1 MVGSKNIFGRTVAAL
16 MGFALV
22 AVLAGCTT
30 RVDLPPIAAE
40 RPAEAPLYLIG
51 PGDGLQ
57 IFVWKHPD
65 LGGSVTVRP
74 DGRISVPL
82 IEDMPVTGETPT
94 KMAREVEKKLGVYI
108 KDPLVTVMVTG
119 FIGPLSQQVRVVGEA
134 AQPQA
139 LPYLANMT
147 LLDVMIAVGGLTEF
161 ADGNGSTV
169 VRNVNG
175 KQRLYRARL
184 ADLVR
189 DGDISA
195 NGELLPGDIII
206 VPESFF

>member
-1 MVGSKNIFGRTVAAL
+1 MVGSKNIFGRTVGAL

-22 AVLAGCTT
+22 AVLAGCTE
-30 RVDLPPIAAE
+30 RVDLPSIATE
-40 RPAEAPLYLIG
+40 RPAETPLYLIG
-51 PGDGLQ
+51 PGDGLR

-65 LGGSVTVRP
+65 VSADVTVRP

-82 IEDMPVTGETPT
+82 IEDLAVTGETPT
-94 KMAREVEKKLGVYI
+94 MLAREIEKKLGVYI
-108 KDPLVTVMVTG
+108 KDPLVTVIVTG
-119 FIGPLSQQVRVVGEA
+119 FVGPLSQQVRVVGEA
-134 AQPQA
+134 TRPQA
-139 LPYLANMT
+139 LAYRANMT
-147 LLDVMIAVGGLTEF
+147 LLDVMIAVGGLTQF

-184 ADLVR
+184 ADLIR

>member
-1 MVGSKNIFGRTVAAL
+1 MDSRNIFGRTVTAL
-16 MGFALV
+16 MAFALV
-22 AVLAGCTT
+22 AVLAGCTK
-30 RVDLPPIAAE
+30 RVDLPPFAAE
-40 RPAEAPLYLIG
+40 RPAEEPLYLIG
-51 PGDGLQ
+51 PGDSLQ

-65 LGGSVTVRP
+65 LSRGVTVRP

-82 IEDMPVTGETPT
+82 IEDLPVNGETPT
-94 KMAREVEKKLGVYI
+94 KLARIIEKKLGVYI
-108 KDPLVTVMVTG
+108 KDPLVTIMVTG
-119 FIGPLSQQVRVVGEA
+119 FSGPLSQQVRVIGEA
-134 AQPQA
+134 ARPQA
-139 LPYLANMT
+139 LAYRANLT
-147 LLDVMIAVGGLTEF
+147 LLDVMIAVGGLTQF

-169 VRNVNG
+169 VRIVKG

>member
-1 MVGSKNIFGRTVAAL
+1 MVGSKNIFGRTVGAL

-22 AVLAGCTT
+22 VVLAGCTE
-30 RVDLPPIAAE
+30 RVDLPSIATE
-40 RPAEAPLYLIG
+40 RPAETPLYLIG
-51 PGDGLQ
+51 PGDGLR

-65 LGGSVTVRP
+65 VSADVTVRP

-82 IEDMPVTGETPT
+82 IEDLAVTGETPT
-94 KMAREVEKKLGVYI
+94 MLARKIEKKLGVYI
-108 KDPLVTVMVTG
+108 KDPLVTIMVTG
-119 FIGPLSQQVRVVGEA
+119 FVGPLSQQVRVVGEA
-134 AQPQA
+134 TRPQA
-139 LPYLANMT
+139 LAYRANMT
-147 LLDVMIAVGGLTEF
+147 LLDVMIAVGGLTQF

-184 ADLVR
+184 ADLIR